1 MRRLTD
7 SEFEFILDDLEKRGL
22 TEVDIR
28 LELADHIACMIEQNE
43 STTAKFES
51 IYTTVLGSISDV
63 AFPNLQHQILLAMNL
78 KFQAMKKSA
87 YVLGIVST
95 ILVVAGS
102 FFKMMHLPGAS
113 ILLLVG
119 AVLVVLGFLPLFFY
133 TSYKENEG
141 KTSIILPLGAFM
153 AIALLVAGALFK
165 VLHWPYAREILV
177 VGSIILL
184 VGFLPAYLVSVFRKS
199 KETKSWSAYLL
210 LVILSGTIVFMLSA
224 TRISRD
230 VIEKYENQSA
240 EAKQTM
246 VYFSQ
251 QADAQYK
258 LLSQNYTTGDIS
270 ARAAEIKIKSAELH
284 AFIGDIKKQLLD
296 ISGNTSEENLKNS
309 DSERP
314 CYMVLQK
321 KMVNIQLIDKVN
333 EFKAIL
339 IKNGYTEQSKKL
351 VSVYLGNTDRLEN
364 LPLVMVLAKINE
376 LERNI
381 TLAEYETLVGLGS
394 R

>member
-22 TEVDIR
+22 TEVNIR
-28 LELADHIACMIEQNE
+28 LELADHIACMIEQEE

-63 AFPNLQHQILLAMNL
+63 VFPNLQHQILLAMNL
-78 KFQAMKKSA
+78 KFQAMKKST
-87 YVLGIVST
+87 YVLGVIST
-95 ILVVAGS
+95 ILIVLGS
-102 FFKMMHLPGAS
+102 VLKMFHLPGAS
-113 ILLLVG
+113 IALLVG
-119 AVLVVLGFLPLFFY
+119 AVLVAFGFLPLFFY

-141 KTSIILPLGAFM
+141 KTSFVLPLGAFLS
-153 AIALLVAGALFK
+153 IALLVAGALFK
-165 VLHWPYAREILV
+165 ILHWPFAREILV

-199 KETKSWSAYLL
+199 KETRSWSAYLL
-210 LVILSGTIVFMLSA
+210 LVILSGAIVFMFTA
-224 TRISRD
+224 NRISMD
-230 VIEKYENQSA
+230 VIAKFKNQSA
-240 EAKQTM
+240 DAKQTM
-246 VYFSQ
+246 AYFSQ

-258 LLSQNYTTGDIS
+258 LLSQNYPTGDIS
-270 ARAAEIKIKSAELH
+270 ARATAIKTKSTELH
-284 AFIGDIKKQLLD
+284 AFIGDIRKQLLD
-296 ISGNTSEENLKNS
+296 ISGNISEENLKNS
-309 DSERP
+309 DSEYP
-314 CYMVLQK
+314 CYTVLQK

-339 IKNGYTEQSKKL
+339 IKNGDSEQSKKL
-351 VSVYLGNTDRLEN
+351 VSVYLSSTDRLEN

-381 TLAEYETLVGLGS
+381 TLAEYETLAGLGS

>member
-28 LELADHIACMIEQNE
+28 LELADHIACMIEQDK
-43 STTAKFES
+43 STTVNFES
-51 IYTTVLGSISDV
+51 IYSTVLGSISDV
-63 AFPNLQHQILLAMNL
+63 AFPTLQHQILLAMNL

-87 YVLGIVST
+87 YVFGIVST
-95 ILVVAGS
+95 ILVVGGS
-102 FFKMMHLPGAS
+102 FFKLMHWPGAS

-141 KTSIILPLGAFM
+141 KTSIILPLGAFLS
-153 AIALLVAGALFK
+153 IALLVTGALFK
-165 VLHWPYAREILV
+165 LLHWSYAREVLV

-199 KETKSWSAYLL
+199 KETRSWSAYLL
-210 LVILSGTIVFMLSA
+210 LVILSGTIIFMLTA

-240 EAKQTM
+240 DAKQTM

-258 LLSQNYTTGDIS
+258 LLSQNYPTGDIS
-270 ARAAEIKIKSAELH
+270 VRVNEIKTKSAELH
-284 AFIGDIKKQLLD
+284 AFIDDIKKQLLS
-296 ISGNTSEENLKNS
+296 ISGNESEANIKNS

-321 KMVNIQLIDKVN
+321 KMVNLQLIDKVA
-333 EFKAIL
+333 EFKAVL
-339 IKNGYTEQSKKL
+339 IKNADSDQSKKL
-351 VSVYLGNTDRLEN
+351 VSVYLSSTDRLEN
-364 LPLVMVLAKINE
+364 LPLVIVLAKINE

-381 TLAEYETLVGLGS
+381 TLAEYEALVGLGS